1 MTTDFW
7 VCIPARRASSRL
19 PEKVLQPIGDAP
31 MIVHVVRAALRSA
44 ASQVVL
50 AFDDE
55 AIAGCLEQ
63 TMGLAEATRL
73 KLVKTRD
80 DHASGTDRLVEVAAI
95 LKAADD
101 QIMVNLQGDEP
112 LMPPEL
118 LNDMAEQLAL
128 WPQASVAT
136 AACPIKKT
144 REWASRAAVKVVT
157 DNQSMALYFSRAC
170 IPLDRDAPSAE
181 EPSTG
186 ALRHLGLYAYRA
198 GALRL
203 YGQWAQ
209 GQLEQLEKLEQLR
222 WLENGHRIVVKTIAE
237 APPAGVDTAE
247 DLDRVRAHLARGL

>member
-19 PEKVLQPIGDAP
+19 PDKVLQPIGDAP
-31 MIVHVVRAALRSA
+31 MIVHVVRAALRSR

-55 AIAGCLEQ
+55 AIADCLEQ
-63 TMGLAEATRL
+63 TKDLPEATRL
-73 KLVKTRD
+73 KLVKTRH

-95 LKAADD
+95 LKAPDD

-112 LMPPEL
+112 LMPPQL
-118 LNDMAEQLAL
+118 LNDMAEQLARS
-128 WPQASVAT
+128 PQASVAT
-136 AACPIKKT
+136 AACPIKEPS
-144 REWASRAAVKVVT
+144 EWASRAAVKVVT

-170 IPLDRDAPSAE
+170 IPVDRDASSAE

-198 GALRL
+198 GALRH